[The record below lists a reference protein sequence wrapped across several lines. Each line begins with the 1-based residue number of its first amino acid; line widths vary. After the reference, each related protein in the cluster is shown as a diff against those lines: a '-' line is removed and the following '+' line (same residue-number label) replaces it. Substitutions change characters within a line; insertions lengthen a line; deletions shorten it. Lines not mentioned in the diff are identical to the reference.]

1 MGTAWPMFE
10 QTPVCSAILCGI
22 ATHVV
27 DHVCTP
33 CPEGE
38 NNTAG
43 DDSSGANTV
52 CDGYLTNTLVI
63 FLQLSGVYEFNP
75 VVELAMTDSI
85 SNVLATEDII
95 AEVGLNNDTKIVN
108 ETTGE
113 FAAEFFIFVQSQT
126 SEDPQEVLTTNFVRG
141 EFQQA
146 LMAEFEENDLGF
158 TMSNFALREEPAAM
172 EASEKTRAETVMM
185 IILIFVVGG
194 MGAFLFKLMCL
205 KEEKRLQ
212 PENLPMGRMNT
223 LQGEYSVANQQ
234 SSASLPSSR
243 ETTPLA
249 QGDATSSN
257 LGRGNSFQ
265 M

>member
-1 MGTAWPMFE
+1 MGCIVNTCTEAYASPSGGTVVFSAGDDHASVATFVCNPGYDQSGDEQLTCDATINSTAWPMFE
-10 QTPVCSAILCGI
+10 QAPVCTPIYCGM
-22 ATHVV
+22 AEHVV

-95 AEVGLNNDTKIVN
+95 AEVRLNNDTKIVN

-185 IILIFVVGG
+185 IILIFVVVG
-194 MGAFLFKLMCL
+194 MGAFLFKL
-205 KEEKRLQ
+205 
-212 PENLPMGRMNT
+212 
-223 LQGEYSVANQQ
+223 
-234 SSASLPSSR
+234 
-243 ETTPLA
+243 
-249 QGDATSSN
+249 
-257 LGRGNSFQ
+257 
-265 M
+265 